1 MSLPLTSSFL
11 QILKSTSEVWQILQV
26 LCLHMLF
33 PKFTML
39 LWLIRNLKFWRIQ
52 MEKVLGIE
60 HGGLCH
66 LKDEHS
72 FEGLVQ
78 VLYPLV

>member
-1 MSLPLTSSFL
+1 
-11 QILKSTSEVWQILQV
+11 LKSTFEVWQILQV

-33 PKFTML
+33 PKFAML
-39 LWLIRNLKFWRIQ
+39 LWLIRILKFWRIQ

-60 HGGLCH
+60 HGGLYH
-66 LKDEHS
+66 WKVEH
-72 FEGLVQ
+72 FLEGLFR